1 MESYDNNFLTECDMI
16 DCLQRGCE
24 VEFLYQ
30 AKKYSITHTLS
41 NEISVIEYGNL
52 DSEKTYQTAKEAMNY
67 PIEDKCLRDIIDDMK
82 IIDRSF

>member
-1 MESYDNNFLTECDMI
+1 MEKYDNNFLSEADMI

-30 AKKYSITHTLS
+30 NKKYSITHTKKS
-41 NEISVIEYGNL
+41 ETSIIEYGNIE
-52 DSEKTYQTAKEAMNY
+52 SEKTYSTPEKLMSHYMDNKQ
-67 PIEDKCLRDIIDDMK
+67 LRDIIKDMK